1 MDSPLINIM
10 QKAAKKASRGLRR
23 DFNELENLQVKTKG
37 PANFV
42 TASDIRTQKII
53 YDELS
58 YAKPDWS
65 FVMEE
70 SKPIENKNT
79 KARFIVDPIDGT
91 TNFMHGNPN
100 FAISIAAEIND
111 RLEAAIV
118 YSPITDEMFIAERGK
133 GSFLN
138 DKRIRVATR
147 KKLSESILIT
157 GIPHLGRGNKELF
170 IKEMD
175 MIIPEVAGIRRS
187 GSAALDLA
195 WIAAGR
201 YDIFWER
208 GLSIWDIAAGILLV
222 REAGGFAKG
231 IDGSDKDLWEGNI
244 LFKKNKF
251 NGFIDPGSFFGHNEM
266 EIAYLRWFNPSFID

>member
-1 MDSPLINIM
+1 MDSPLLNIM

-42 TASDIRTQKII
+42 TASDLRTQKII
-53 YDELS
+53 YEELS
-58 YAKPDWS
+58 YAKPNWS
-65 FVMEE
+65 FIMEE
-70 SKPIENKNT
+70 SKPIENQNT
-79 KARFIVDPIDGT
+79 KARFIIDPIDGT

-100 FAISIAAEIND
+100 FAISIAAEIDN
-111 RLEAAIV
+111 RLEAAII
-118 YSPITDEMFIAERGK
+118 YSPITDEMFTAERGK

-175 MIIPEVAGIRRS
+175 KIIPEVAGIRRS

-208 GLSIWDIAAGILLV
+208 GLSVWDIAAGILLV

-231 IDGSDKDLWEGNI
+231 IDGSDQDLWNGNI
-244 LFKKNKF
+244 ISGNDDIILALSEKL
-251 NGFIDPGSFFGHNEM
+251 GF
-266 EIAYLRWFNPSFID
+266 

>member
-111 RLEAAIV
+111 RLEAAII
-118 YSPITDEMFIAERGK
+118 YSPITDEMFVAERGK

-175 MIIPEVAGIRRS
+175 IIIPEVAGIRRS

-208 GLSIWDIAAGILLV
+208 GLSIWDIAAGVLLV

-231 IDGSDKDLWEGNI
+231 IDGSDEDLRNGNI
-244 LFKKNKF
+244 ISGNDDIILALSKKL
-251 NGFIDPGSFFGHNEM
+251 SF
-266 EIAYLRWFNPSFID
+266 

>member
-42 TASDIRTQKII
+42 TASDIRSQKII

-79 KARFIVDPIDGT
+79 KARFIIDPIDGT

-111 RLEAAIV
+111 RLEAAII
-118 YSPITDEMFIAERGK
+118 YSPITDEMFSAERGK

-170 IKEMD
+170 LKEMD

-208 GLSIWDIAAGILLV
+208 GLSIWDIAAGVLLV

-231 IDGSDKDLWEGNI
+231 IDGSDKDLWDGNI
-244 LFKKNKF
+244 ISGNDDIILALSEKL
-251 NGFIDPGSFFGHNEM
+251 GF
-266 EIAYLRWFNPSFID
+266 

>member
-70 SKPIENKNT
+70 SRPIENKNT

-244 LFKKNKF
+244 ISGNDDIILALSEKL
-251 NGFIDPGSFFGHNEM
+251 GF
-266 EIAYLRWFNPSFID
+266 

>member
-1 MDSPLINIM
+1 M

-53 YDELS
+53 YEELS

-65 FVMEE
+65 FIMEE
-70 SKPIENKNT
+70 SKPIENQNT
-79 KARFIVDPIDGT
+79 KARFIIDPIDGT

-100 FAISIAAEIND
+100 FAISIAAEINN
-111 RLEAAIV
+111 RLEAAII
-118 YSPITDEMFIAERGK
+118 YSPITDEMFTAERGK

-175 MIIPEVAGIRRS
+175 KIIPEVAGIRRS

-208 GLSIWDIAAGILLV
+208 GLSVWDIAAGILLV

-231 IDGSDKDLWEGNI
+231 IDGSDQDLWNGNI
-244 LFKKNKF
+244 ISGNDDIILALSEKL
-251 NGFIDPGSFFGHNEM
+251 GF
-266 EIAYLRWFNPSFID
+266 

>member
-175 MIIPEVAGIRRS
+175 TIIPEVAGIRRS

-208 GLSIWDIAAGILLV
+208 GLSIWDIAAGVLLV

-231 IDGSDKDLWEGNI
+231 IDGSDQDLWNGNI
-244 LFKKNKF
+244 ISGNDDIILALSEKL
-251 NGFIDPGSFFGHNEM
+251 GF
-266 EIAYLRWFNPSFID
+266 

>member
-1 MDSPLINIM
+1 MVSPLLNIM

-53 YDELS
+53 YEELS

-65 FVMEE
+65 FIMEE
-70 SKPIENKNT
+70 SKPIENQNT
-79 KARFIVDPIDGT
+79 KARFIIDPIDGT

-100 FAISIAAEIND
+100 FAISIAAEIDN
-111 RLEAAIV
+111 RLEAAII
-118 YSPITDEMFIAERGK
+118 YSPITDEMFTAERGK

-175 MIIPEVAGIRRS
+175 KIIPEVAGIRRS

-208 GLSIWDIAAGILLV
+208 GLSVWDIAAGILLV

-231 IDGSDKDLWEGNI
+231 IDGSDQDLWNGNI
-244 LFKKNKF
+244 ISGNDDIILALSEKL
-251 NGFIDPGSFFGHNEM
+251 GF
-266 EIAYLRWFNPSFID
+266 

>member
-1 MDSPLINIM
+1 MDSPLLNIM

-53 YDELS
+53 YEELS

-65 FVMEE
+65 FIMEE
-70 SKPIENKNT
+70 SKPIENQNT
-79 KARFIVDPIDGT
+79 KARFIIDPIDGT

-100 FAISIAAEIND
+100 FAISIAAEIDN
-111 RLEAAIV
+111 RLEAAII
-118 YSPITDEMFIAERGK
+118 YSPITDEMFTAERGK

-175 MIIPEVAGIRRS
+175 KIIPEVAGIRRS

-208 GLSIWDIAAGILLV
+208 GLSVWDIAAGILLV

-231 IDGSDKDLWEGNI
+231 IDGSDQDLWNGNI
-244 LFKKNKF
+244 ISGNDDIILALSEEL
-251 NGFIDPGSFFGHNEM
+251 GF
-266 EIAYLRWFNPSFID
+266 

>member
-100 FAISIAAEIND
+100 FAISIAAEINN

-118 YSPITDEMFIAERGK
+118 YSPITDEMFAAERGK

-175 MIIPEVAGIRRS
+175 IIIPEVAGIRRS

-231 IDGSDKDLWEGNI
+231 IDGSDKDLWNGNI
-244 LFKKNKF
+244 ISGNDDIILALSEKL
-251 NGFIDPGSFFGHNEM
+251 SF
-266 EIAYLRWFNPSFID
+266 

>member
-79 KARFIVDPIDGT
+79 KARFIIDPIDGT

-100 FAISIAAEIND
+100 FSISIAAEIND

-118 YSPITDEMFIAERGK
+118 YSPITDEMFTAERGK

-170 IKEMD
+170 MKEMD
-175 MIIPEVAGIRRS
+175 IIIPEVAGIRRS

-208 GLSIWDIAAGILLV
+208 GLSIWDIAAGVLLV

-231 IDGSDKDLWEGNI
+231 IDGSDKDLWNGNI
-244 LFKKNKF
+244 ISGNDDIILALSEKL
-251 NGFIDPGSFFGHNEM
+251 GF
-266 EIAYLRWFNPSFID
+266 

>member
-111 RLEAAIV
+111 RLEAAII
-118 YSPITDEMFIAERGK
+118 YSPITDEMFMAERGK

-170 IKEMD
+170 MKEMD
-175 MIIPEVAGIRRS
+175 IIIPEVAGIRRS

-208 GLSIWDIAAGILLV
+208 GLSIWDIAAGVLLV

-231 IDGSDKDLWEGNI
+231 IDGSDKDLWNGNI
-244 LFKKNKF
+244 ISGNDDIILALSEKL
-251 NGFIDPGSFFGHNEM
+251 GF
-266 EIAYLRWFNPSFID
+266 

>member
-10 QKAAKKASRGLRR
+10 QKAVKKASRGLRR

-118 YSPITDEMFIAERGK
+118 YSPITDEMFAAERGK

-175 MIIPEVAGIRRS
+175 IIIPEVAGIRRS

-208 GLSIWDIAAGILLV
+208 GLSIWDIAAGVLLV

-231 IDGSDKDLWEGNI
+231 IDGSDEDLWNGNI
-244 LFKKNKF
+244 ISGNDDIILALSKKL
-251 NGFIDPGSFFGHNEM
+251 SF
-266 EIAYLRWFNPSFID
+266 

>member
-118 YSPITDEMFIAERGK
+118 YSPITDEMFAAERGK

-175 MIIPEVAGIRRS
+175 IIIPEVAGIRRS

-208 GLSIWDIAAGILLV
+208 GLSIWDIAAGVLLV

-231 IDGSDKDLWEGNI
+231 IDGSDKDLWNGNI
-244 LFKKNKF
+244 ISGNDDIILALSEKL
-251 NGFIDPGSFFGHNEM
+251 SF
-266 EIAYLRWFNPSFID
+266 

>member
-1 MDSPLINIM
+1 MDSPLLNIM

-53 YDELS
+53 YEELS

-65 FVMEE
+65 FIMEE
-70 SKPIENKNT
+70 SKPIENQNT
-79 KARFIVDPIDGT
+79 KARFIIDPIDGT

-100 FAISIAAEIND
+100 FAISIAAEIDN
-111 RLEAAIV
+111 RLEAAII
-118 YSPITDEMFIAERGK
+118 YSPITDEMFTAERGK

-138 DKRIRVATR
+138 DKRIRVAAR

-175 MIIPEVAGIRRS
+175 KIIPEVAGIRRS

-201 YDIFWER
+201 YDIFWDR
-208 GLSIWDIAAGILLV
+208 GLSVWDIAAGILLV

-231 IDGSDKDLWEGNI
+231 IDGSDQDLWNGNI
-244 LFKKNKF
+244 ISGNDDIILALSEKL
-251 NGFIDPGSFFGHNEM
+251 GF
-266 EIAYLRWFNPSFID
+266 

>member
-42 TASDIRTQKII
+42 TASDIRSQKII

-79 KARFIVDPIDGT
+79 KARFIIDPIDGT

-111 RLEAAIV
+111 RLEAAII
-118 YSPITDEMFIAERGK
+118 YSPITDEMFTAERGK

-157 GIPHLGRGNKELF
+157 GIPHLGRGNKEIFL
-170 IKEMD
+170 KEMD

-208 GLSIWDIAAGILLV
+208 GLSIWDIAAGVLLV

-231 IDGSDKDLWEGNI
+231 IDGSDKDLWDGNI
-244 LFKKNKF
+244 ISGNDDIILALSEKL
-251 NGFIDPGSFFGHNEM
+251 GF
-266 EIAYLRWFNPSFID
+266 

>member
-79 KARFIVDPIDGT
+79 KARFIIDPIDGT
-91 TNFMHGNPN
+91 TNFLHGNPN

-118 YSPITDEMFIAERGK
+118 YSPITDEMFTAERGK
-133 GSFLN
+133 GYFLN

-175 MIIPEVAGIRRS
+175 IIIPEVAGIRRS

-208 GLSIWDIAAGILLV
+208 GLSIWDIAAGVLLV

-231 IDGSDKDLWEGNI
+231 IDGSDKDLWNGNI
-244 LFKKNKF
+244 ISGNDDIILALSEKL
-251 NGFIDPGSFFGHNEM
+251 SF
-266 EIAYLRWFNPSFID
+266 

>member
-1 MDSPLINIM
+1 MNIM

-70 SKPIENKNT
+70 SRPIENKNT

-111 RLEAAIV
+111 RLEAAII
-118 YSPITDEMFIAERGK
+118 YSPITDEMFTAERGK

-147 KKLSESILIT
+147 KKLSDSILIT

-187 GSAALDLA
+187 GSASLDLA

-231 IDGSDKDLWEGNI
+231 IDGSDKDLLEGNI
-244 LFKKNKF
+244 ISGNDDIILALSEKL
-251 NGFIDPGSFFGHNEM
+251 GF
-266 EIAYLRWFNPSFID
+266 

>member
-79 KARFIVDPIDGT
+79 KARFIIDPIDGT

-100 FAISIAAEIND
+100 FAISIAAEINN

-118 YSPITDEMFIAERGK
+118 YSPITDEMFAAERGK

-175 MIIPEVAGIRRS
+175 IIIPEVAGIRRS

-231 IDGSDKDLWEGNI
+231 IDGSDKDLWNGNI
-244 LFKKNKF
+244 ISGNDDIILALSEKL
-251 NGFIDPGSFFGHNEM
+251 SF
-266 EIAYLRWFNPSFID
+266 

>member
-1 MDSPLINIM
+1 M
-10 QKAAKKASRGLRR
+10 AAKKASRGLRR

-100 FAISIAAEIND
+100 FAISIAAEID
-111 RLEAAIV
+111 DQLEAAII
-118 YSPITDEMFIAERGK
+118 YSPITDEMFTAERGK

-138 DKRIRVATR
+138 DKRIRIATR

-175 MIIPEVAGIRRS
+175 IIIPEVAGIRRS

-222 REAGGFAKG
+222 REAGGFVKG
-231 IDGSDKDLWEGNI
+231 IDGSDKDLWNGNI
-244 LFKKNKF
+244 ISGNDDIILTFSEKL
-251 NGFIDPGSFFGHNEM
+251 GF
-266 EIAYLRWFNPSFID
+266 

>member
-42 TASDIRTQKII
+42 TASDIRSQKII

-111 RLEAAIV
+111 RLEAAII
-118 YSPITDEMFIAERGK
+118 YSPITDEMFTAERGK

-170 IKEMD
+170 LKEMD
-175 MIIPEVAGIRRS
+175 MISPEVAGIRRS

-208 GLSIWDIAAGILLV
+208 GLSIWDIAAGVLLV

-231 IDGSDKDLWEGNI
+231 IDGSDKDLWDGNI
-244 LFKKNKF
+244 ISGNDDIISALSEKL
-251 NGFIDPGSFFGHNEM
+251 GF
-266 EIAYLRWFNPSFID
+266 

>member
-53 YDELS
+53 YEELS

-65 FVMEE
+65 FIMEE
-70 SKPIENKNT
+70 SKPIENQNT
-79 KARFIVDPIDGT
+79 KARFIIDPIDGT

-100 FAISIAAEIND
+100 FAISIAAEIDN
-111 RLEAAIV
+111 RLEAAII
-118 YSPITDEMFIAERGK
+118 YSPITDEMFTAERGK

-147 KKLSESILIT
+147 KKLSESILVT

-175 MIIPEVAGIRRS
+175 KIIPEVAGIRRS

-208 GLSIWDIAAGILLV
+208 GLSVWDIAAGILLV

-231 IDGSDKDLWEGNI
+231 IDGSDQDLWNGNI
-244 LFKKNKF
+244 ISGNDDIILALSEKL
-251 NGFIDPGSFFGHNEM
+251 GF
-266 EIAYLRWFNPSFID
+266 

>member
-1 MDSPLINIM
+1 MDSPLLNIM

-53 YDELS
+53 YEELS

-65 FVMEE
+65 FIMEE
-70 SKPIENKNT
+70 SKPIENQNT
-79 KARFIVDPIDGT
+79 KSRFIIDPIDGT

-100 FAISIAAEIND
+100 FAISIAAEIDNK
-111 RLEAAIV
+111 LEAAII
-118 YSPITDEMFIAERGK
+118 YSPITDEMFTAERGK

-157 GIPHLGRGNKELF
+157 GIAHLGRGNKELF

-175 MIIPEVAGIRRS
+175 KIIPEVAGIRRS

-208 GLSIWDIAAGILLV
+208 GLSVWDIAAGILLV

-231 IDGSDKDLWEGNI
+231 IDGSDQDLWNGNI
-244 LFKKNKF
+244 ISGNDDIILALSEKL
-251 NGFIDPGSFFGHNEM
+251 GF
-266 EIAYLRWFNPSFID
+266 

>member
-118 YSPITDEMFIAERGK
+118 YSPITDEMFTAERGK

-170 IKEMD
+170 MKEMD
-175 MIIPEVAGIRRS
+175 IIIPEVAGIRRS

-208 GLSIWDIAAGILLV
+208 GLSIWDIAAGVLLV

-231 IDGSDKDLWEGNI
+231 IDGSDKDLWNGNI
-244 LFKKNKF
+244 ISGNDDIILALSEKL
-251 NGFIDPGSFFGHNEM
+251 GF
-266 EIAYLRWFNPSFID
+266 

>member
-42 TASDIRTQKII
+42 TASDIRSQKII

-111 RLEAAIV
+111 RLEAAII
-118 YSPITDEMFIAERGK
+118 YSPITDEMFTAERGK

-170 IKEMD
+170 LKEMD

-208 GLSIWDIAAGILLV
+208 GLSIWDIAAGVLLV

-231 IDGSDKDLWEGNI
+231 IDGSDKDLWDGNI
-244 LFKKNKF
+244 ISGNDDIILALSEKL
-251 NGFIDPGSFFGHNEM
+251 GF
-266 EIAYLRWFNPSFID
+266 

>member
-118 YSPITDEMFIAERGK
+118 YSPITDEMFAAERGK

-175 MIIPEVAGIRRS
+175 IIIPEVAGIRRS

-231 IDGSDKDLWEGNI
+231 IDGSDKDLWNGNI
-244 LFKKNKF
+244 ISGNDDIILALSEKL
-251 NGFIDPGSFFGHNEM
+251 SF
-266 EIAYLRWFNPSFID
+266 

>member
-1 MDSPLINIM
+1 MDSPLLNIM

-53 YDELS
+53 YEELS

-65 FVMEE
+65 FIMEE
-70 SKPIENKNT
+70 SKPIKNQNT
-79 KARFIVDPIDGT
+79 KARFIIDPIDGT

-100 FAISIAAEIND
+100 FAISIAAEIDN
-111 RLEAAIV
+111 RLEAAII
-118 YSPITDEMFIAERGK
+118 YSPITDEMFTAERGK

-175 MIIPEVAGIRRS
+175 IIIPEVAGIRRS

-231 IDGSDKDLWEGNI
+231 IDGSDKDLWNGNI
-244 LFKKNKF
+244 ISGNDDIILALSEKL
-251 NGFIDPGSFFGHNEM
+251 SF
-266 EIAYLRWFNPSFID
+266 

>member
-42 TASDIRTQKII
+42 TASDIRTQNII

-58 YAKPDWS
+58 HAKPDWS

-79 KARFIVDPIDGT
+79 KARFIIDPIDGT

-118 YSPITDEMFIAERGK
+118 YSPITDEMFTAERGK

-147 KKLSESILIT
+147 KKLAESILIT

-170 IKEMD
+170 MKEMD

-208 GLSIWDIAAGILLV
+208 GLSIWDIAAGVLLV

-231 IDGSDKDLWEGNI
+231 IDGSDKDLWNGNI
-244 LFKKNKF
+244 ISGNDDIILALSEKL
-251 NGFIDPGSFFGHNEM
+251 GF
-266 EIAYLRWFNPSFID
+266 

>member
-1 MDSPLINIM
+1 MDSPLLNIM

-53 YDELS
+53 YEELS

-65 FVMEE
+65 FIMEE
-70 SKPIENKNT
+70 SKPIENQNT
-79 KARFIVDPIDGT
+79 KARFIIDPIDGT

-100 FAISIAAEIND
+100 FAISIAAEIDN
-111 RLEAAIV
+111 RLEAAII
-118 YSPITDEMFIAERGK
+118 YSPITDEMFTAERGK

-175 MIIPEVAGIRRS
+175 KIIPEVAGIRRS

-208 GLSIWDIAAGILLV
+208 GLSVWDIAAGILLV

-231 IDGSDKDLWEGNI
+231 IDGSDQDLWNGNI
-244 LFKKNKF
+244 ISGNDDIILALNEKL
-251 NGFIDPGSFFGHNEM
+251 GF
-266 EIAYLRWFNPSFID
+266 

>member
-1 MDSPLINIM
+1 MNSPLINIM
-10 QKAAKKASRGLRR
+10 KMAAKKASRGLRR

-100 FAISIAAEIND
+100 FAISIAAEID
-111 RLEAAIV
+111 DQLEAAII
-118 YSPITDEMFIAERGK
+118 YSPITDEMFTAERGK

-138 DKRIRVATR
+138 DKRIRIATR

-175 MIIPEVAGIRRS
+175 IIIPEVAGIRRS

-208 GLSIWDIAAGILLV
+208 GLSIWDIAAGVLLV

-231 IDGSDKDLWEGNI
+231 IDGSDEDLWNGNI
-244 LFKKNKF
+244 ISGNDDIIMALSKKL
-251 NGFIDPGSFFGHNEM
+251 SF
-266 EIAYLRWFNPSFID
+266 